1 MATVELDR
9 NSLDFSIF
17 HLKIKTFYTKRGLNS
32 STYFSQYTLV
42 FTSLISC
49 RTSSSNRKPFFI
61 VAFSSIPSLAS
72 KTTLTYIRICF
83 CICMCSLNLIILIL
97 IAYKLNILLFDCKHF
112 TNYDTFKVHRRAER
126 LHCRFR
132 PIHSDCDLIFLN
144 VFHRFGFQ
152 LPSTSY
158 VIVIVNVIAAMTIT
172 EAKFVTGIWA
182 GSVTRSFCH
191 RLCRCLYQS
200 RNSVPNGAQ

>member
-1 MATVELDR
+1 
-9 NSLDFSIF
+9 
-17 HLKIKTFYTKRGLNS
+17 
-32 STYFSQYTLV
+32 
-42 FTSLISC
+42 
-49 RTSSSNRKPFFI
+49 
-61 VAFSSIPSLAS
+61 
-72 KTTLTYIRICF
+72 
-83 CICMCSLNLIILIL
+83 MCSLNLIILIL
-97 IAYKLNILLFDCKHF
+97 IAYKLNIPLFDCKHF

-132 PIHSDCDLIFLN
+132 PIHCDCDLIFLN

-158 VIVIVNVIAAMTIT
+158 VIVNVIAAMTIT

-200 RNSVPNGAQ
+200 QFSSKWCTIMQYSMPHKSNVSLVFAWCVHSTPKSLSQPTNSLSYLTLSLLIACKFSMLSAVGN